1 MHRSRY
7 LRTPTPHVSDP
18 ATSRTRGYAPGV
30 PHNPKPTHH
39 SNHIQHRHTYCTYIY
54 HHADLIP
61 PLKTISPDLTSAT
74 ASSTDSHTFFFFGT
88 TSSGAAVL
96 YALRPTPHGSAA
108 ACECAWGRP
117 ALRSV
122 PVAFRAGS
130 PRRTVLDG
138 IAQIVRRTVC
148 IFLKSS
154 RYRLRGIGAGVF
166 PPEIP
171 GRRGGLWVGHKFES
185 TFLSKSDSSRTGY
198 VARG

>member
-1 MHRSRY
+1 MQFKVLHLLTNPNPSTLSLLTNNFTGNLNKASR
-7 LRTPTPHVSDP
+7 
-18 ATSRTRGYAPGV
+18 
-30 PHNPKPTHH
+30 NPQFAKSSIFVLTNPFF
-39 SNHIQHRHTYCTYIY
+39 S
-54 HHADLIP
+54 A
-61 PLKTISPDLTSAT
+61 IS
-74 ASSTDSHTFFFFGT
+74 SHTFFFLGT

-96 YALRPTPHGSAA
+96 YALRPTPHGSTA

-148 IFLKSS
+148 IFLTLS

-171 GRRGGLWVGHKFES
+171 SRRGGMWRVWVGHKFES
-185 TFLSKSDSSRTGY
+185 SFLSKSDRLRTAY